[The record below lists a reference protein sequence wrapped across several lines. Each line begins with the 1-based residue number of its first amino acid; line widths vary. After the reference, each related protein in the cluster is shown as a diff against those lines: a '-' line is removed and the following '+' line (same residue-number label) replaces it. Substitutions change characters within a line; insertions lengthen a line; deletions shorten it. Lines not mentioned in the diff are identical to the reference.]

1 MNNDISF
8 GASPL
13 DASDFDFTASVDSSA
28 LPNGWYKIQLA
39 DFGDVKP
46 AKSGS
51 CEGAIFTFA
60 VVDGAYRGQN
70 FTVWF
75 ATRQL
80 TAKGGWLVQK
90 FRTIFARIAQTVG
103 VSRLATVSQLID
115 KPFFALVRRTTS
127 KRRRIDETTG
137 EEREEISYNNEFGVV
152 PADSILSIEEYYR
165 TRSDSDADFEVDFK
179 KFDGSNK
186 NADDLPF

>member
-28 LPNGWYKIQLA
+28 LPNGWYKLA
-39 DFGDVKP
+39 LVDFGDVKP

-51 CEGAIFTFA
+51 CEGALFTFA
-60 VVDGAYRGQN
+60 VIDGPFRGQN
-70 FTVWF
+70 FNVWF
-75 ATRQL
+75 ATSQL
-80 TAKGGWLVQK
+80 TAKGSWLVAK
-90 FRTIFARIAQTVG
+90 FRTVFARIAQTVG
-103 VSRLATVSQLID
+103 IPRLATVSQLID
-115 KPFFALVRRTTS
+115 RPFFALVRRTTS

-137 EEREEISYNNEFGVV
+137 EERDEISYNNEFGVV
-152 PADSILSIEEYYR
+152 PADSILSIEEYHR
-165 TRSDSDADFEVDFK
+165 TRSDSNADFEVDFK

-186 NADDLPF
+186 DADDLPF